1 MRSLK
6 LHVAYNSIRRLR
18 AIITVF
24 VRHGFQPVMTQLNL
38 MRLVSIPQRLMGRK
52 IAVDQDAIAT
62 PVRVRR
68 ALEELGPTFIKFGQI
83 LSTRPDVLPEEFI
96 AELLKLQD
104 EVPPVPFVD
113 AVRVIEEEFKRPVS
127 ELFLSI
133 EETPVAAASIAQVH
147 RAVTISGEEVV
158 IKVQRPDIEK
168 IIETDTAILAYLA
181 KLFAK
186 YVAESRL
193 YDPAAIVDEFT
204 AVIHRE
210 LDFSLEASYTQKF
223 RDNFADDP
231 HVIIPKVYWELSGQR
246 VLTLERIDGVK
257 ADRVERL
264 RKQGISAERAAH
276 LIADAFF
283 KQVFEH
289 GLFHGDL
296 HSGNIFVIG
305 QGRIAFVDF
314 GIVGRINSE
323 MKQNLADIFICFM
336 TSDFERLTKVYL
348 RMGILPEGVDR
359 GSFEREYYDTM
370 LHYFGR
376 PFKSVRIGE
385 LMADYIKL
393 AARHNIRLP
402 KELLLFDKCLI
413 ELEGLTRLLY
423 PDVDLLVEGQ
433 PYAARLI
440 KERIGPSAVF
450 KEAATA
456 FSDYKDLFENFPGH
470 ADRILKK
477 ITDDKFRIEFL
488 HRGLEDF
495 MGEIDRSSNRLTFG
509 VIVAALVIGSSMV
522 ITSPSK
528 MTIMGHPAL
537 GIIGFV
543 LASVLGL
550 WLVFQIIRSGKF

>member
-6 LHVAYNSIRRLR
+6 LHVAYKSIKRLR
-18 AIITVF
+18 AILAVF
-24 VRHGFQPVMTQLNL
+24 VRHGFQPVMEQLKL

-52 IAVDQDAIAT
+52 IAFDQDAVAT

-96 AELLKLQD
+96 TELLKLQD
-104 EVPPVPFVD
+104 EVPPVPFLD
-113 AVRVIEEEFKRPVS
+113 AVRVIEEEFKRPVR

-186 YVAESRL
+186 YIAESRI
-193 YDPAAIVDEFT
+193 YDPVAIVEEFT
-204 AVIHRE
+204 MVISRE
-210 LDFSLEASYTQKF
+210 LDFTLEASYTQKF

-246 VLTLERIDGVK
+246 ALTLERIDGVK

-264 RKQGISAERAAH
+264 KEQGISAEKAAH

-296 HSGNIFVIG
+296 HSGNIFVLG
-305 QGRIAFVDF
+305 GDRISFVDF
-314 GIVGRINSE
+314 GIVGRINSD
-323 MKQNLADIFICFM
+323 MKERLADVLICFV

-348 RMGILPEGVDR
+348 KMGILPEGVDR

-376 PFKSVRIGE
+376 PFENVRIGE

-413 ELEGLTRLLY
+413 ELEGLTRQLY
-423 PDVDLLVEGQ
+423 PGVDLLVEGQ
-433 PYAARLI
+433 HYAARLI

-450 KEAATA
+450 KEAAAA
-456 FSDYKDLFENFPGH
+456 FSDYKDLFESFPGH

-495 MGEIDRSSNRLTFG
+495 MGEMDRSSNRLTFG
-509 VIVAALVIGSSMV
+509 IIVAALVIGSSMV